1 MNKEFLNAL
10 IKDREES
17 ANMLEKPSMK
27 GIKSSV
33 VDKYTDKTG
42 GCSS

>member
-17 ANMLEKPSMK
+17 ADMLEKPSMK
-27 GIKSSV
+27 GMLSYQDNQIPRV
-33 VDKYTDKTG
+33 QEQ
-42 GCSS
+42 